1 MRHYSISEVE
11 SLTGLSAHV
20 LRVWERRYA
29 FLKAKRTETNI
40 RYYTDSQLAKLLNV
54 SILLDRGM
62 KISQIAKLTDKEI
75 GATVLDN
82 QTNADL
88 SQNDTIKLLTS
99 ATLKLDEFA
108 ISTLLEKAINSKG
121 ILKTVLELIY
131 PFLHH
136 IGLLWTSGNAM
147 PAQEHFVSALIIQKL
162 HAAIDKLP
170 QVSSNEDAFVLL
182 LLEEEEHE
190 LGLLLSWFLLRK
202 NGIKVY
208 YLGQKVP
215 MENLET
221 VLKISGA
228 KNVFTFFVLEPKGH
242 VLKSLVRCKKK
253 FDVKIFYAGRKAAG
267 LNEVSTHLELPSDLI
282 KMIEN
287 QKK

>member
-121 ILKTVLELIY
+121 ILKTVLEL
-131 PFLHH
+131 
-136 IGLLWTSGNAM
+136 
-147 PAQEHFVSALIIQKL
+147 
-162 HAAIDKLP
+162 
-170 QVSSNEDAFVLL
+170 
-182 LLEEEEHE
+182 
-190 LGLLLSWFLLRK
+190 
-202 NGIKVY
+202 
-208 YLGQKVP
+208 
-215 MENLET
+215 
-221 VLKISGA
+221 
-228 KNVFTFFVLEPKGH
+228 
-242 VLKSLVRCKKK
+242 
-253 FDVKIFYAGRKAAG
+253 
-267 LNEVSTHLELPSDLI
+267 
-282 KMIEN
+282 
-287 QKK
+287 